1 MSQCSLSY
9 SVISLTCCTVIRRLF
24 LSYSWGFG
32 QAREAS
38 LSWRLSFTLE
48 WDSSLEGF
56 KDEAWGTQI
65 SISFPAHFGAFS
77 PLPSLNSVSLP
88 PNVDC
93 KTRILLTQS
102 PACECLNRYFLRK
115 NKYKNAH
122 QQLIEK
128 QHRIELYCMYRILLK
143 SALNAC
149 LINILVWVS
158 AIEKS
163 RPSAKSQRAEICF
176 TENKGV
182 SESKGNN
189 MSSEICFS
197 FSK

>member
-1 MSQCSLSY
+1 MLFIILYVMCFPMWVHFQSSHGEQFFNLRLCSLSY
-9 SVISLTCCTVIRRLF
+9 LVISLTRCTVIRRLF

-65 SISFPAHFGAFS
+65 SISFPAHFCAFS

-93 KTRILLTQS
+93 KTWISLIQS
-102 PACECLNRYFLRK
+102 PACECLNRYILRLK
-115 NKYKNAH
+115 KKKKKCTSTAH
-122 QQLIEK
+122 IK
-128 QHRIELYCMYRILLK
+128 AAHHRIVLY
-143 SALNAC
+143 
-149 LINILVWVS
+149 V
-158 AIEKS
+158 
-163 RPSAKSQRAEICF
+163 
-176 TENKGV
+176 
-182 SESKGNN
+182 
-189 MSSEICFS
+189 
-197 FSK
+197 